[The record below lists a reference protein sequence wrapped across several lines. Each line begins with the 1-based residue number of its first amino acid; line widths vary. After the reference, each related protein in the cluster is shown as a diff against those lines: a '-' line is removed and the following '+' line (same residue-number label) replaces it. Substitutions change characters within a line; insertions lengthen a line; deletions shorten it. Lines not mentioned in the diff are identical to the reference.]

1 MKCRNIIILSLAA
14 LLVFCGCKKDHFITD
29 RQYRQQVEQDFQQR
43 RQQAQG
49 RDSVLFSGMDTLALH
64 EQEALKFLYAYMPYS
79 DLADYDQVFFL
90 KQVRAAFKAQQDFV
104 WGQTV
109 PEDIF
114 RHFVLVY
121 RVNNEDL
128 DTARLYMQQELK
140 ERLKGLSMYDAA
152 LEVNHWC
159 HEHVAYRA
167 ADART
172 SAPLATMRTSLG
184 RCGEESTFTV
194 TAMRAVG
201 IPARQCYTPR
211 WAHCDDNH
219 AWVEVWVDGQWYY
232 LGACEPDAELNMG
245 WFAVPSTR
253 TMMVHSFVFG
263 PYKGNEEVNYSTALY
278 SKVNMLPNY
287 APTRKAQINVLTAGG
302 KPVKGAK
309 VSFKLY
315 NYSEYYPLATIS
327 TDENGRATLTTGLG
341 DLLIWATDG
350 RHYAY
355 KKLDLR
361 LQDTL
366 TLWLTREAGKSYVE
380 EYHIVPPVA
389 GEAKVT
395 PTADRKAACDERIAK
410 EDSMRA
416 DYVSSFPNEQN
427 WKTYLQPNENLTDA
441 QAWELLHKAEGN
453 YQEVAAFLNR
463 HTSKTDGLY
472 LYDYMKSYS
481 DKDLRD
487 VPAAIFDAQL
497 TTYPVRAEKPM
508 WPLDVYKKGIMPA
521 RVSNEL
527 IRDWRDISE
536 QLGNEGQHWTVDE
549 LRTKWVD
556 NIAVDDT
563 GNYYG
568 CPISPKGVF
577 SLKHSDR
584 HSRNIYFVALCRSVN
599 IPAYLDNAT
608 SDIYVWEEDAW
619 HTITLDA
626 GEKTQPTAQLTL
638 IYKGREPQ
646 TPVYWSHF
654 TLAKYKD
661 GDFETFDF
669 EDDARMAHFPATI
682 ALEPGYYCLSTG
694 NRYLEGDVL
703 SRMEYFEVKEGEK
716 LTKEIVLRP
725 LSPKEEKA
733 TYGILN
739 PATEVVEGMAT
750 LADYAGEKGMMLL
763 FLGDYREPSKH
774 LVKELQELKGPLAK
788 WGGMVYLVAPEGA
801 KAISWDLPNTDCV
814 LGDAQHPD
822 PLETALLQTLKNSV
836 QLDFKNDYPLV
847 AVVNNRGEVLFHS
860 EGYKIGLAEQLL
872 KVVK

>member
-1 MKCRNIIILSLAA
+1 MKIRNIALLSWAA
-14 LLVFCGCKKDHFITD
+14 LLLFCGCKKDHFITD
-29 RQYRQQVEQDFQQR
+29 RQYRRQVERDFQKR
-43 RQQAQG
+43 RPLAQG
-49 RDSVLFSGMDTLALH
+49 RDSVLFAGMDTLTLH

-79 DLADYDQVFFL
+79 DLADYDQQFFL
-90 KQVRAAFKAQQDFV
+90 KQVRAAFKARQDFA
-104 WGQTV
+104 WGTTV
-109 PEDIF
+109 PEEIF

-128 DTARLYMQQELK
+128 DTARLYMQQALK
-140 ERLKGLSMYDAA
+140 ERVKGLGMYDAA

-172 SAPLATMRTSLG
+172 SAPLATMRTGLG

-219 AWVEVWVDGQWYY
+219 AWVEVWADGRWYFM
-232 LGACEPDAELNMG
+232 GACEPDAELDMG

-253 TMMVHSFVFG
+253 AMMVHSTVFG
-263 PYKGNEEVNYSTALY
+263 PYNGKEEVNYKTGLY
-278 SKVNMLPNY
+278 SKANMLPNY
-287 APTRKAQINVLTAGG
+287 APAKQARINVRNADG
-302 KPVKGAK
+302 KPVKDAK

-327 TDENGRATLTTGLG
+327 TDDKGLATLTTGLG

-355 KKLDLR
+355 RQLDMR
-361 LQDTL
+361 QQDTL
-366 TLWLTREAGKSYVE
+366 TLWLTREAGEGYVE

-395 PTADRKAACDERIAK
+395 PTPDRKAACDARIAR

-416 DYVSSFPNEQN
+416 DYAASFPNEQN
-427 WKTYLQPNENLTDA
+427 WKSYLKPNANLTDA
-441 QAWELLHKAEGN
+441 QARELIHTAEGN
-453 YQEVAAFLNR
+453 YQAVANFLNR
-463 HTSKTDGLY
+463 HTGVEAGVY
-472 LYDYMKSYS
+472 LYDYMKSFS

-487 VPAAIFDAQL
+487 VPEEIFQAHIIP
-497 TTYPVRAEKPM
+497 YSEKPY
-508 WPLDVYKKGIMPA
+508 PLDVYKKGIMPA
-521 RVSNEL
+521 RISNEL
-527 IRDWRDISE
+527 VRDWVGFLHE
-536 QLGNEGQHWTVDE
+536 QLSNIGKQWNVENLRQWT
-549 LRTKWVD
+549 LK

-563 GNYYG
+563 GNYYN
-568 CPISPKGVF
+568 CPISPRGVF
-577 SLKHSDR
+577 ELRHSDR
-584 HSRNIYFVALCRSVN
+584 HSRDIFFVAACRSLD

-608 SDIYVWEEDAW
+608 GDIYVWGEDAW
-619 HTITLDA
+619 RTIA
-626 GEKTQPTAQLTL
+626 FEAKRKEQPTATLTL
-638 IYKGREPQ
+638 TYRTAAIAQPA
-646 TPVYWSHF
+646 YWVHF
-654 TLAKYKD
+654 TLAKYRD

-669 EDDARMAHFPATI
+669 EGDERMAHFPATI

-694 NRYLEGDVL
+694 NRYPEGDVL
-703 SRMEYFEVKEGEK
+703 SRMEYFEVKNGEK
-716 LTKEIVLRP
+716 VTKEIIIRP
-725 LSPKEEKA
+725 LVPKKEQA
-733 TYGILN
+733 TYGIMN

-750 LADYAGEKGMMLL
+750 LAEYAGEKGAMLL

-774 LVKELQELKGPLAK
+774 LVKELQAMKGQLAK
-788 WGGMVYLVAPEGA
+788 WGGMVYLVAPENA

-822 PLETALLQTLKNSV
+822 PLETTLLMTLKNSV
-836 QLDFKNDYPLV
+836 QLDFNSDYPLA
-847 AVVNNRGEVLFHS
+847 AVVNNKGEVLYHS

-872 KVVK
+872 KAAR